1 LLLRRPDILE
11 AERRFASS
19 GSLVKKAKR
28 ALYPSFILTSGAG
41 TTTDTMRTIFNSD
54 FGVWSLAGG
63 LTQPIWSGGK
73 FRAEYAQYQGDD
85 RANLAKLQSA
95 VLKAF
100 GEVEQAMVAE
110 KFLGARE
117 QAIIEALQFAKE
129 ASDAAASEYEGGVGE
144 VLTLITAQ
152 RSRINLASQKTTL
165 RRLRLDNRIT
175 LHLALGGDYRSQ
187 N

>member
-1 LLLRRPDILE
+1 L
-11 AERRFASS
+11 
-19 GSLVKKAKR
+19 
-28 ALYPSFILTSGAG
+28 
-41 TTTDTMRTIFNSD
+41 
-54 FGVWSLAGG
+54 
-63 LTQPIWSGGK
+63 
-73 FRAEYAQYQGDD
+73 RAEYAKYQGDD
-85 RANLAKLQSA
+85 RANLAELQSA

-129 ASDAAASEYEGGVGE
+129 ASDAAASEYAGGVGE